1 MSTGQSVHTGYYRL
15 GCTFCLVDSLYLHLF
30 DSLVQVFKR
39 KKVALLNFFCKL
51 AVKNKLKTNL

>member
-30 DSLVQVFKR
+30 DTLEQVFER
-39 KKVALLNFFCKL
+39 KMVTLLNFF
-51 AVKNKLKTNL
+51 VN